1 MSFQPIMVL
10 ALFLGSAAI
19 SIWVLQLGWLLAIVG
34 LLMAI
39 VGAFPKTRDFL
50 FPGLALLLA
59 PFFNVFI
66 LMPVLRQFI
75 H

>member
-1 MSFQPIMVL
+1 MSLQPVVAL
-10 ALFLGSAAI
+10 ALFIASAVL
-19 SIWVLQLGWLLAIVG
+19 SIWVLQLGWLLAAVG
-34 LLMAI
+34 LVMALI
-39 VGAFPKTRDFL
+39 GAFPKARGVF
-50 FPGLALLLA
+50 FAGLALFLA